1 MRTYVPPFY
10 LCDDIMR
17 LLAQTQT
24 RTLTI
29 ASVQGSF
36 AGNTDVD
43 TSLRQLVKD
52 GYVITYDSY
61 YTLLPSGIQFIS
73 DDGYKAEFE
82 REANAEKLEVQVHE
96 ASIRV
101 AQSVEETN
109 KATLEN
115 NDRIKKIMNRT
126 LFASGASVIVALSS
140 VVVSY
145 IGQHQPKEQPKRDT
159 VTVVLKWPPLADTGS
174 KMLSGKNTGID
185 SSRMFD
191 HKHRRVFSSDANSI
205 KKP

>member
-24 RTLTI
+24 RTLTV
-29 ASVQGSF
+29 ANVQGRF

-61 YTLLPSGIQFIS
+61 YALLPSGIQFIS
-73 DDGYKAEFE
+73 DGGYKADFE
-82 REANAEKLEVQVHE
+82 REANAEKLQVQVHE

-115 NDRIKKIMNRT
+115 NDRIKKIMTRT

-145 IGQHQPKEQPKRDT
+145 IGQHKSKEQPKRDT
-159 VTVVLKWPPLADTGS
+159 VTVVLKWPPPADTVS
-174 KMLSGKNTGID
+174 KMLSGKNPGID

-191 HKHRRVFSSDANSI
+191 HKKRVFSPDANSI